1 MFQYP
6 KDPDEFRYYIAATMS
21 AYILMMQVFIDP
33 ISKYTKGFDVSAWSE
48 STKQLLAST
57 EEVRSA
63 LAAAGKRK

>member
-1 MFQYP
+1 
-6 KDPDEFRYYIAATMS
+6 
-21 AYILMMQVFIDP
+21 MMQVFIDP